1 MKLNL
6 GAGNDI
12 RENYVNHD
20 LVDLKGIDLVHDLN
34 NYPWPMDD
42 NSFDE
47 VIANDLLEH
56 LDDFMKA
63 MEESHRI
70 LKPGGIFKIR
80 VPYWNSWCTHADP
93 THRRGFHEL
102 RFHFFDPNSPYC
114 IERPY
119 YTSARFNIKSEI
131 FVLAPLSPYFSIPFL
146 RIVKIKNSFFKK
158 IIGLIGN
165 SISNVIIDLE
175 MEIEKVSK

>member
-20 LVDLKGIDLVHDLN
+20 LVGLKGIDLIHDLN
-34 NYPWPMDD
+34 IYPWPISD

-47 VIANDLLEH
+47 IIANDLLEH

-80 VPYWNSWCTHADP
+80 VPYWNSW
-93 THRRGFHEL
+93 
-102 RFHFFDPNSPYC
+102 
-114 IERPY
+114 
-119 YTSARFNIKSEI
+119 
-131 FVLAPLSPYFSIPFL
+131 
-146 RIVKIKNSFFKK
+146 
-158 IIGLIGN
+158 
-165 SISNVIIDLE
+165 
-175 MEIEKVSK
+175 